1 MSPPETVLAVD
12 LGAKRVG
19 AWMAGPNADD
29 LPRQTAGALT
39 DLDDGE
45 QQWAQAG
52 RRLLRGQSRRILR
65 RKLAKRFLKIAA
77 DRALALALPDNSAV
91 LARAVDQLMNR
102 RGFIRRKRTPPG
114 RRGALRKT
122 PGRAEAKMESVQ
134 VRVSPSGG
142 AE

>member
-1 MSPPETVLAVD
+1 MSPPEAILAVD

-77 DRALALALPDNSAV
+77 DRALALPVHPSR
-91 LARAVDQLMNR
+91 LARFADQLMNR

-134 VRVSPSGG
+134 VRASPSG
-142 AE
+142 ED